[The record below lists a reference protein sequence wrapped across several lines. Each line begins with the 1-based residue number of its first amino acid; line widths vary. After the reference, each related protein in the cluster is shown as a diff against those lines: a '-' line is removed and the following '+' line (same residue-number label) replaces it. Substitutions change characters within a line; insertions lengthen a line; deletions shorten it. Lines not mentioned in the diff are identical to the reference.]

1 MMLTTDQIKAFQT
14 KGYLAVENVISQQE
28 LKELRTVT
36 EEFVERSRE
45 IEESDDTFD
54 LEPGH
59 SAKSPRL
66 RRIIRPVSKHP
77 IYEKYVHH
85 QSILDIVENL
95 IGPNL
100 RYHNNK
106 INMKNPGHGSAVEWH
121 QDWAFYPHTNDD
133 LLEVGIALDDVTEE
147 NGPLMVIPGSHKGEI
162 WDHHQDGLF
171 VGAVTDP
178 RFEPKGAVSL
188 TVEAGGITLHHV
200 RMLHGSKPNTSD
212 QSRRMFFIGF
222 YAVDAWPLI
231 PSGQS
236 LEEMDSCIVRG
247 QPSLEPRL
255 KALPVRLSLPRVEGG
270 SIYAQQEKLRNS
282 LLGSRGSEGSKI
294 SKRGGVSQKNE
305 NH

>member
-1 MMLTTDQIKAFQT
+1 MLTTDQIKAFQT
-14 KGYLAVENVISQQE
+14 KGYLAVDNVISKQE

-77 IYEKYVHH
+77 TYEKYVHH

-106 INMKNPGHGSAVEWH
+106 INMKNPGHGAAVEWH

-200 RMLHGSKPNTSD
+200 RVLHGSKPNTSD

-282 LLGSRGSEGSKI
+282 LLGSRGSEGSKT

-305 NH
+305 NN

>member
-1 MMLTTDQIKAFQT
+1 
-14 KGYLAVENVISQQE
+14 
-28 LKELRTVT
+28 
-36 EEFVERSRE
+36 
-45 IEESDDTFD
+45 
-54 LEPGH
+54 
-59 SAKSPRL
+59 
-66 RRIIRPVSKHP
+66 
-77 IYEKYVHH
+77 
-85 QSILDIVENL
+85 
-95 IGPNL
+95 
-100 RYHNNK
+100 
-106 INMKNPGHGSAVEWH
+106 MKNPGHGSAVEWH
-121 QDWAFYPHTNDD
+121 QDCAFYPHTNDD

-282 LLGSRGSEGSKI
+282 LLGSRGSEGSKT
-294 SKRGGVSQKNE
+294 SKRRGVSQRNE
-305 NH
+305 NN